1 MGEEFVMKPINS
13 IVWVAE
19 DKYEMVSPEDIH
31 IGYIGE
37 KAYGLAS
44 LPSQWTLPFFVVS
57 GALWDK
63 YKRTQSFGEWIR
75 TWEDNVHAAAEL
87 CGISDQD
94 LVIVRSNAQTEG
106 LKERG
111 KYISVKGHLL
121 NWLELVKQCFDDA
134 INHSGA
140 INTSMP
146 IIIQKQ
152 VIPLLCGHVSNERR
166 VAEER
171 RDWQG
176 EIESTPPRVFTISLR
191 KWRKR
196 INVDSYLDSLLIC
209 PSDKLVKD
217 ILSIPCTWATEHRL
231 RVHFE
236 WIYDGDYIFLV
247 QADEET
253 ESTGV
258 NPLEISIETS
268 EKTAADTIPFPRCLH
283 RLTAEDA
290 DKYKSY
296 SKIQNPLLYQK
307 LGQDIAPLYILD
319 DKSVLEQLAQGVLN
333 QNLESDLQI
342 LVSQS
347 LIIRTDIDT
356 DDKEERQLLPRTC
369 EIREMSLA
377 VEWLEENYK
386 KLSKNSK
393 SNIIFILHNFIPAFS
408 SAFAYASP
416 QDNIVRIE
424 ALWGL
429 PEGLYYY
436 SHDKYIVDT
445 IKTDIS
451 AINIEEF
458 QIKEKRSF
466 KKYFVFPMKDG
477 SWDVQSLIKPYDWKS
492 SIPQKDWV
500 REIALVTR
508 KIAEAECQSV
518 NVMWFVGVD
527 DSRYSRNVF
536 PWFHEPYKYIED
548 KGTPRNKLSFERTIV
563 IHKLKDIELLESQ
576 SISQRNIIRNILV
589 QPTDEKILRDREVI
603 GRIGKTA
610 KSLGAN
616 IILEGGVLSHAYY
629 QLIRT
634 GAKVEARNTF
644 SKTQSLEF
652 NKLVRDKIPE
662 KIERNG
668 EEVVTTQLK
677 KDVFISLLKRKL
689 VEESLEVY
697 DATEKEDMVAELAD
711 VMEVIDAIIKEER
724 INRQNILDKKE
735 KKREKVGGFEK
746 GVYLKRTL
754 SSTEMS
760 DGKVI
765 TDHTAVD
772 VRQKIAKSTDARKYS
787 TANEAFTRIKVPI
800 TLDTWEIR
808 PPSPTS
814 SIDIVVRGRRKQNI
828 LQIEI
833 SIFEKAEQMSLFD

>member
-1 MGEEFVMKPINS
+1 M
-13 IVWVAE
+13 
-19 DKYEMVSPEDIH
+19 
-31 IGYIGE
+31 
-37 KAYGLAS
+37 
-44 LPSQWTLPFFVVS
+44 
-57 GALWDK
+57 
-63 YKRTQSFGEWIR
+63 
-75 TWEDNVHAAAEL
+75 
-87 CGISDQD
+87 
-94 LVIVRSNAQTEG
+94 
-106 LKERG
+106 
-111 KYISVKGHLL
+111 
-121 NWLELVKQCFDDA
+121 
-134 INHSGA
+134 
-140 INTSMP
+140 
-146 IIIQKQ
+146 
-152 VIPLLCGHVSNERR
+152 
-166 VAEER
+166 
-171 RDWQG
+171 
-176 EIESTPPRVFTISLR
+176 
-191 KWRKR
+191 
-196 INVDSYLDSLLIC
+196 
-209 PSDKLVKD
+209 
-217 ILSIPCTWATEHRL
+217 
-231 RVHFE
+231 
-236 WIYDGDYIFLV
+236 
-247 QADEET
+247 
-253 ESTGV
+253 
-258 NPLEISIETS
+258 
-268 EKTAADTIPFPRCLH
+268 
-283 RLTAEDA
+283 
-290 DKYKSY
+290 
-296 SKIQNPLLYQK
+296 
-307 LGQDIAPLYILD
+307 
-319 DKSVLEQLAQGVLN
+319 
-333 QNLESDLQI
+333 
-342 LVSQS
+342 
-347 LIIRTDIDT
+347 
-356 DDKEERQLLPRTC
+356 
-369 EIREMSLA
+369 
-377 VEWLEENYK
+377 
-386 KLSKNSK
+386 
-393 SNIIFILHNFIPAFS
+393 HNFIPAFS

>member
-1 MGEEFVMKPINS
+1 MAGSDTPMATAGKKETNSENDEIKEVIEESVNTDGRKPYNWESGYPESARKEIR
-13 IVWVAE
+13 
-19 DKYEMVSPEDIH
+19 YEAI
-31 IGYIGE
+31 YIG
-37 KAYGLAS
+37 
-44 LPSQWTLPFFVVS
+44 
-57 GALWDK
+57 
-63 YKRTQSFGEWIR
+63 
-75 TWEDNVHAAAEL
+75 
-87 CGISDQD
+87 
-94 LVIVRSNAQTEG
+94 
-106 LKERG
+106 
-111 KYISVKGHLL
+111 
-121 NWLELVKQCFDDA
+121 
-134 INHSGA
+134 
-140 INTSMP
+140 
-146 IIIQKQ
+146 IILI
-152 VIPLLCGHVSNERR
+152 L
-166 VAEER
+166 
-171 RDWQG
+171 
-176 EIESTPPRVFTISLR
+176 
-191 KWRKR
+191 
-196 INVDSYLDSLLIC
+196 SLLGLLFNWCGYFSRFIC
-209 PSDKLVKD
+209 LEAEKQSSFET
-217 ILSIPCTWATEHRL
+217 ILYYFISGLLGGTIFGIKYFYRVVARGYWSQDRRYWRIFSPWISSCIATVVGCMVISGFINANRL

-576 SISQRNIIRNILV
+576 SISQRDIIRNILV

-668 EEVVTTQLK
+668 EEVVTTQLN

-800 TLDTWEIR
+800 TLDAWEIR

-814 SIDIVVRGRRKQNI
+814 NIDIVVRGRRKQNI